1 MATTTRR
8 APAHARASFR
18 APPISIE
25 APVVSSGAVAPRLT
39 LARALVLACAAL
51 ALACGGRAD
60 ARRDTGAIARP
71 AATPGIGRAADTIGV
86 DDFGDTVALK
96 PARRIVS
103 LSPMTTELLFTIGAG
118 SLLVGRTEY
127 DAWPAAAKSVPS
139 VGPGIRPNVER
150 ILAARPDLVV
160 LYAANDNRAAA
171 RALHAAGV
179 RTVALKSD
187 HIGDFG
193 RAARFL
199 GAVSGRDSAAKHALD
214 SVHATLDRVARSV
227 RGLPKPRVL
236 WFLWDNPPMVLG
248 SGSYQSE
255 LLAIAGGENVYR
267 ERREPAAQVSMEDIL
282 TRDPEIVFADPGAD
296 VQLKSSARWGGIA
309 ARRGWRIVTID
320 DTLLNRPGVTLGMA
334 AVSLARALHPGWRG
348 P

>member
-1 MATTTRR
+1 MALR
-8 APAHARASFR
+8 AHARASFR

-25 APVVSSGAVAPRLT
+25 APVVLFAIASRRLA
-39 LARALVLACAAL
+39 LQRALAVTCAAL
-51 ALACGGRAD
+51 ALACAGRGD
-60 ARRDTGAIARP
+60 ARRDSTPP
-71 AATPGIGRAADTIGV
+71 ASGGSESTIGV
-86 DDFGDTVALK
+86 DDFGDTVALT
-96 PARRIVS
+96 PAKRIVS

-118 SLLVGRTEY
+118 PLLVGRTEY
-127 DAWPAAAKSVPS
+127 DVWPAAAKSVPS

-160 LYAANDNRAAA
+160 LYAANDNRGAA
-171 RALHAAGV
+171 RALRAAGV

-187 HIGDFG
+187 HLGDFA

-199 GAVSGRDSAAKHALD
+199 GAVSGRDSAAQQALD

-255 LLAIAGGENVYR
+255 LLAVAGGENVYR

-282 TRDPEIVFADPGAD
+282 TRDPQIVFADPGAD
-296 VQLKSSARWGGIA
+296 IQLKTSARWGGIA

>member
-1 MATTTRR
+1 MLSGIVSRR
-8 APAHARASFR
+8 PA
-18 APPISIE
+18 
-25 APVVSSGAVAPRLT
+25 LQ
-39 LARALVLACAAL
+39 RALAIGCGVL

-60 ARRDTGAIARP
+60 ARRDTAIVAHDS
-71 AATPGIGRAADTIGV
+71 AAVAIVRSDETIGI
-86 DDFGDTVALK
+86 DDFGDTVALT
-96 PARRIVS
+96 PAKRIVS

-118 SLLVGRTEY
+118 PLVVGRTEY

-171 RALHAAGV
+171 RTLRAAGV

-187 HIGDFG
+187 HIGDFA

-199 GAVSGRDSAAKHALD
+199 GAVAGRDAAAKQALD

-255 LLAIAGGENVYR
+255 LLAVAGGENVYR
-267 ERREPAAQVSMEDIL
+267 DRREPAAQVSMEDIL
-282 TRDPEIVFADPGAD
+282 TRDPQIVFADPGAD
-296 VQLKSSARWGGIA
+296 IQLKSSARWGGIA

-334 AVSLARALHPGWRG
+334 AVSLARALHPEWRG